1 MDVTRILEKDHRM
14 VEDLLSKLEKAQG
27 EERLPLI
34 EELTTNLLGHMELE
48 EQVVYPAMQ
57 PVTGKEEV
65 EEGNTEHELARKALA
80 DVQALAPDDPGFGA
94 AFDVFK
100 AGIEH
105 HVKDEEEEVFPELR
119 KDGERVLEE
128 MATPFMTKRLELGLP
143 MTADA
148 LSAAST
154 KEELVEEATKAG
166 VDAASSMNKDE
177 LAEALSSVMAQR

>member
-1 MDVTRILEKDHRM
+1 MDVTKILEKDHRL
-14 VEDLLSKLEKAQG
+14 VEDLLSKIDKAEG
-27 EERLPLI
+27 DERMPLL
-34 EELTTNLLGHMELE
+34 EELATNLHAHMELE
-48 EQVVYPAMQ
+48 EQVVYPAME

-80 DVQALAPDDPGFGA
+80 DVQSLAPDEPGFGA
-94 AFDVFK
+94 AFDVLK
-100 AGIEH
+100 AGIDH

-119 KDGERVLEE
+119 KDGERVLED

-154 KEELVEEATKAG
+154 KEELVEEANKAG
-166 VDAASSMNKDE
+166 IEGAGSMNKDE
-177 LAEALSSVMAQR
+177 LAEALASVMAQP